1 MLVKINKTANS
12 YIDASEIVGVL
23 SVENE
28 KKPGTAKTV
37 VFLKGS
43 PQPLDSDIEIN
54 ELAKTINQ
62 AKRKP

>member
-12 YIDASEIVGVL
+12 YIEASEVVGVL
-23 SVENE
+23 IIPDD
-28 KKPGTAKTV
+28 KKEGAKKTA
-37 VFLKGS
+37 VFIKGM
-43 PQPLDSDIEIN
+43 PQPLTSDMEVN